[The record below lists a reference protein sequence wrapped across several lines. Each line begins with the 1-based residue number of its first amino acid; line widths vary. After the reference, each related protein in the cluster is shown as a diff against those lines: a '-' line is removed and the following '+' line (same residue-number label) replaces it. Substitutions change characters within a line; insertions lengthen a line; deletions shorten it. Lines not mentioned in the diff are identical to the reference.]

1 MNFKEK
7 MKEIYIDLYGDN
19 VHVDT
24 IFCNKMQELEAL
36 IRQNE
41 REHIE
46 KEVRKLKYVVLDSSD
61 FNAIKQ
67 DVLKIVRNEPKVKD
81 R

>member
-1 MNFKEK
+1 MTDFEEK
-7 MKEIYIDLYGDN
+7 KTKFITERLMYPESWFDEFENI
-19 VHVDT
+19 
-24 IFCNKMQELEAL
+24 C
-36 IRQNE
+36 RQDE

-67 DVLKIVRNEPKVKD
+67 DVLKIVRNETKVKD

>member
-1 MNFKEK
+1 MNFEENKK
-7 MKEIYIDLYGDN
+7 QFIKEIERETYRNWLILYE
-19 VHVDT
+19 T
-24 IFCNKMQELEAL
+24 IEKEV
-36 IRQNE
+36 RQDE